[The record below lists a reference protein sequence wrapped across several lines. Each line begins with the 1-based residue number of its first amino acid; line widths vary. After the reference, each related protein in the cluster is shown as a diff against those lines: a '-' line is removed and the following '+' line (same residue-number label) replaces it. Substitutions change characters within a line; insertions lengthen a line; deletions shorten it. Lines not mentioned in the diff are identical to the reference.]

1 MFLPTKE
8 PRCIGNVIGST
19 YQLRL
24 ECIQCQRRTAP
35 RAEVVV
41 WQEDELP
48 TEHPCPQRIAPEE
61 K

>member
-1 MFLPTKE
+1 
-8 PRCIGNVIGST
+8 VIGST